1 MPNELNE
8 EIDKIDK
15 LNCFEYKEGIDTD
28 SLSYKFNNI
37 LQMFKVNYAT
47 EIKVHSVII
56 KIENRPL
63 NESEFIHLI
72 QKDGFDK
79 SAYVNNYLFDAKFD
93 FSSIL
98 GQPNLLAINDSIRS
112 S

>member
-1 MPNELNE
+1 MSD

-15 LNCFEYKEGIDTD
+15 LDCFAYKEGIDTD

-56 KIENRPL
+56 KIENRAKD
-63 NESEFIHLI
+63 ESEFIQL
-72 QKDGFDK
+72 
-79 SAYVNNYLFDAKFD
+79 V
-93 FSSIL
+93 
-98 GQPNLLAINDSIRS
+98 
-112 S
+112 

>member
-1 MPNELNE
+1 
-8 EIDKIDK
+8 
-15 LNCFEYKEGIDTD
+15 
-28 SLSYKFNNI
+28 
-37 LQMFKVNYAT
+37 MFKVNYAT

-56 KIENRPL
+56 KIENRAL
-63 NESEFIHLI
+63 DESEFIQLV

-79 SAYVNNYLFDAKFD
+79 SAYVNNNLFDAKFD